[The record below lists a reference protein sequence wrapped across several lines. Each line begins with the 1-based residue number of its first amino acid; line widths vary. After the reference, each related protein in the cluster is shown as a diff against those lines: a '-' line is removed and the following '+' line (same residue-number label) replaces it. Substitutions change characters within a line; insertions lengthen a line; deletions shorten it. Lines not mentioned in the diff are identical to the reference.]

1 MATITAAM
9 VKELRDRTGL
19 GMMDCKKALT
29 GADGDVDRAI
39 DDLRKKSAL
48 KAAAKASRAA
58 AEGLLALKVSEDGRK
73 ATLLEVNIETDF
85 AARNEKFVA
94 FLDSVVEAAFDA
106 GTSDVATLMDAALES
121 RRRALVQEIGEN
133 VTVRRVATF
142 ETAGGHVASYLHTDR
157 RKGALVE
164 LEGGDGGAGV
174 AGLGRDLAMHVT
186 AAAPRVVTPDGLDA
200 AFVAKE
206 REILEAQV
214 IDSGKPPEIA
224 KKMVEGRLRKTMAE
238 LSLTEQPFVKEPKT
252 KVGQLLSGAGATCSR
267 FVRFE
272 VGEGV
277 EKKVDDFAAEVAAQA
292 SSS

>member
-19 GMMDCKKALT
+19 GMMDCKRALT
-29 GADGDVDRAI
+29 AADGDLDRAI

-48 KAAAKASRAA
+48 KAAAKASRSAG
-58 AEGLLALKVSEDGRK
+58 EGLLALKVSEDGRK

-94 FLDSVVEAAFDA
+94 FLDSVADAAFDA
-106 GTSDVATLMDAALES
+106 GTSDVATLMDDALEG
-121 RRRALVQEIGEN
+121 RREALVQEIGEN

-142 ETAGGHVASYLHTDR
+142 ETDAGHIASYLHTDR

-164 LEGGDGGAGV
+164 LEGGDGV
-174 AGLGRDLAMHVT
+174 AELGRDLAMHVT
-186 AAAPRVVTPDGLDA
+186 AAAPRVVTPDELDA

-267 FVRFE
+267 FVRYE

>member
-19 GMMDCKKALT
+19 GMMDCKRALT
-29 GADGDVDRAI
+29 GADGDLDRAI

-48 KAAAKASRAA
+48 KAAAKASRSAG
-58 AEGLLALKVSEDGRK
+58 EGLLALKVSEDGRK

-94 FLDSVVEAAFDA
+94 FLDSVADAAFDA
-106 GTSDVATLMDAALES
+106 GTSDVVTLMDAAFES
-121 RRRALVQEIGEN
+121 RREALVQEIGEN
-133 VTVRRVATF
+133 VTVRRVATL
-142 ETAGGHVASYLHTDR
+142 ETDGGHIASYLHTDR

-164 LEGGDGGAGV
+164 LEGGDDV
-174 AGLGRDLAMHVT
+174 AELGRDLAMHVT

-214 IDSGKPPEIA
+214 IDSDKPPEIV

-252 KVGQLLSGAGATCSR
+252 TVGQLLSGAGATCSR